1 MKLWQ
6 KGAAAHERVDHFTVG
21 KDREYDLVLAEYDCQ
36 ASIAHANMLAKIGL
50 ITKEEAT
57 QLSTVLEEIQQQAK
71 EGQFTI
77 EDEFEDMH
85 SKIEHLLI
93 ERLGDVGKKIH
104 TARSRND
111 QVLVAMHLYLKNE
124 LGEVKSQ
131 VSALFEL
138 LLSLAEKHQNEL
150 IPGYT
155 HLQVAMPSSFGL
167 WFSAYAES
175 LIDDLYFWQ
184 SAYKIADQNPLGS
197 AAGYG
202 SAFPIDRAFTTDA
215 LDFAQLKV
223 NSVAAQMSRG
233 KLEKSTA
240 MALSSIGSTLAKFSM
255 DVCLYMGQ
263 DFNFISFPDDLTT
276 GSSIMPHKKNPD
288 LFELVRGKC
297 NSLQALPNQLALLT
311 TNLPS
316 GYHRELQLAK
326 GPIIEAI
333 QELKACLEILLF
345 SLPNI
350 QVSKDITAQAKY
362 DYLFS
367 VDTLNQE
374 VLAGK
379 PFRDAYRALGQA
391 IEEGNFKPNRE
402 VQHSHIGSIGNLQLD
417 QIRAKMKSAFEEN

>member
-6 KGAAAHERVDHFTVG
+6 KGAAAHEKVDHFTVG
-21 KDREYDLVLAEYDCQ
+21 KDREYDLVLAQYDCQ
-36 ASIAHANMLAKIGL
+36 ASSAHAKMLAKIGL
-50 ITKEEAT
+50 IRSEEAE
-57 QLSTVLEEIQQQAK
+57 QLLAVLAEIQQQA
-71 EGQFTI
+71 EAGTFTI
-77 EDEFEDMH
+77 EKEFEDMH
-85 SKIEHLLI
+85 SKIEHVLT
-93 ERLGDVGKKIH
+93 ERLGDLGKKIH

-111 QVLVAMHLYLKNE
+111 QVLVAMHLYIKHE
-124 LGEVKSQ
+124 LGAIKTQ
-131 VSALFEL
+131 VTALFDL

-150 IPGYT
+150 MPGYT

-202 SAFPIDRAFTTDA
+202 SAFPIDRDFTTKA
-215 LDFAQLKV
+215 LDFSQLKI

-233 KLEKSTA
+233 KLEKSTG
-240 MALSSIGSTLAKFSM
+240 MALSAIGSTLAKFSM

-263 DFNFISFPDDLTT
+263 DFNFISFPDNLTT

-297 NSLQALPNQLALLT
+297 NSVQALPNQLALLT

-333 QELKACLEILLF
+333 QEIKGCLEILLF
-345 SLPNI
+345 SLPTI
-350 QVSKDITAQAKY
+350 QVAKDSTAQKKY

-379 PFRDAYRALGQA
+379 PFRDAYRDLGNA
-391 IEEGNFKPNRE
+391 IEKGEYQPNRE
-402 VQHSHIGSIGNLQLD
+402 VKHTHLGSIGNLGLE
-417 QIRAKMKSAFEEN
+417 QIREKIKPFLS